1 MIMIIPLNRL
11 SVTLCSL
18 FIQAAG
24 LYFTW
29 HSPSKTEWL
38 SSDHFGMPL
47 WPHELSVD
55 AEEGAVLLAA
65 ESTNIFIRWIA
76 RCSLGPLLHNSV
88 CPAVHLYIL
97 RGAGW
102 VGKDCNALNLQRWA
116 TQRNRRAR
124 FRNWDKG
131 RKRERNWFV
140 GEWRLLSST
149 LHNSADL
156 FHLRNKSS
164 QRSWQILVRLKYS
177 PSMSS
182 SKCSFPSVS

>member
-1 MIMIIPLNRL
+1 MIMIIPMNRL
-11 SVTLCSL
+11 SATLCSL
-18 FIQAAG
+18 FIQVAG
-24 LYFTW
+24 LYFSTW

-65 ESTNIFIRWIA
+65 ESTNFFIRWIA

-102 VGKDCNALNLQRWA
+102 VGKDCNALNLQRWVLSA
-116 TQRNRRAR
+116 TEERDLGIETKGGSAR
-124 FRNWDKG
+124 
-131 RKRERNWFV
+131 EI
-140 GEWRLLSST
+140 
-149 LHNSADL
+149 DL
-156 FHLRNKSS
+156 WVSG
-164 QRSWQILVRLKYS
+164 VYS
-177 PSMSS
+177 PPRFTTQPTYFIYEIDHLNVLGKFWSG
-182 SKCSFPSVS
+182 